1 VVISRVE
8 GSEGG
13 DGGGDGRGKGHR
25 VSSSDGATELSAVD
39 KFENIQR
46 EFLVICGVSNSAR
59 GLVEIEEGGP
69 VSCEESVATGAE
81 DGVLM
86 G

>member
-1 VVISRVE
+1 MVVRRVE

-13 DGGGDGRGKGHR
+13 DSGGDGRGEGHR
-25 VSSSDGATELSAVD
+25 VRSSDGTAELSAVD
-39 KFENIQR
+39 KFKDIQR
-46 EFLVICGVSNSAR
+46 EFFVICCVSNSAR
-59 GLVEIEEGGP
+59 GLVNLEEGSP
-69 VSCEESVATGAE
+69 VSCKESVATGAE

>member
-1 VVISRVE
+1 MVVSRVE

-13 DGGGDGRGKGHR
+13 DSGGHGRGEGHCVR
-25 VSSSDGATELSAVD
+25 SSDSAAELSAVD
-39 KFENIQR
+39 KFENVER
-46 EFLVICGVSNSAR
+46 EFLVICCVSNSAR
-59 GLVEIEEGGP
+59 GLVDLEEGSP

>member
-1 VVISRVE
+1 MVISRVE

-13 DGGGDGRGKGHR
+13 DGGGHGRGEGHR
-25 VSSSDGATELSAVD
+25 VRSSDGAAELSAVD

-46 EFLVICGVSNSAR
+46 EFLVIGCVSNSAR
-59 GLVEIEEGGP
+59 GLVNLEEGGP